1 MSARGLL
8 FLTTMPN
15 TTLLPR
21 WLRASVS
28 LVLLSSPLLAQE
40 SDAKKDEL
48 FKLDKYVSVE
58 GDDLNGLIPP
68 PNNIF
73 GVSKTTLET
82 PRSLSMVTGEM
93 IEKFNIGDL
102 SDLERFSPSS
112 YTAFSFGVQG
122 ALSIRGDT
130 ADMYYGDMK
139 KINNTS
145 NMPVIIGASD
155 GVVIVRGPP
164 SAVYGEGVVGGY
176 MNYVPKSA
184 RASTG
189 KYLDHPTGK
198 VTFTTDN
205 WGKRIVTA
213 EVGGPLNV
221 FGHHAGY
228 YIFDQFEDSKTYY
241 IGQKI
246 RDELIQGTFTMDL
259 TNTIRLETGGNFQHH
274 NGTGIAGWNRV
285 TQDLVNNRV
294 YQTGMEDFSLID
306 TDHNGLASRVE
317 LYNAGLTN
325 NYNFG
330 TNGLPVANQ
339 VKPGTT
345 AYTKPGGPLALVT
358 DIGTALLDPRY
369 VLLERVNYGD
379 DAIWFLNL
387 INDSN
392 PNLIFK
398 NNIYYEYQNYHKLSD
413 IAYFRSGD
421 TSVIEERFSVEWHVQ
436 GLPKWLTIQDVSALN
451 VRYLDAFNKTTNVF
465 QIFNYWDLTEYK
477 TGHYL
482 FENGWDEPAD
492 AGTDS
497 AARSRHY
504 EYGFGNLLDV
514 TAFKRLSLTAG
525 ARYDFVQARLQ
536 NFAGLRTSGN
546 VLTPVAPLAVK
557 GHAHAPSLTSASL
570 SYKLLPNVAPYV
582 TYATPRTVTPGS
594 TGGLSTAQ
602 VTGKFLDSSKLEE
615 AGIKGEFFKGRLF
628 TSYAVYRQFRTAFN
642 QSLNGGLGDFQQ
654 TRSDGQEA
662 EIRWVP
668 SKVFNLAA
676 AGDWTARYTDP
687 LAPGQFTPVPVQT
700 VGLDPIQFAGGR
712 YQLGYPATEF
722 YSRRT
727 APPRVFS
734 IFGNYIFGDS
744 GFDISA
750 GMNYN
755 AAYNANVIGD
765 IILPSSLTFSAD
777 FGYRTKKWEVRIS
790 GKNLTNQLYF
800 TSTSGSAALIPQV
813 GRTVSA
819 RFTYKY

>member
-1 MSARGLL
+1 ML
-8 FLTTMPN
+8 
-15 TTLLPR
+15 
-21 WLRASVS
+21 S
-28 LVLLSSPLLAQE
+28 LVILASPLLAQDSTKPE
-40 SDAKKDEL
+40 DKKDEEVT
-48 FKLDKYVSVE
+48 KLEKYVSVE

-73 GVSKTTLET
+73 GLSKTTLET

-93 IEKFNIGDL
+93 IDKFNIGDL

-139 KINNTS
+139 KLNNAS
-145 NMPVIIGASD
+145 NVPVIVGASD
-155 GVVIVRGPP
+155 GIVIVRGPP

-176 MNYVPKSA
+176 MNYIPKSA

-189 KYLDHPTGK
+189 KYLARPTGK

-213 EVGGPLNV
+213 EVGGPLKV
-221 FGHHAGY
+221 FGKNAGY
-228 YIFDQFEDSKTYY
+228 YVFDQFEDSKTFY

-259 TNTIRLETGGNFQHH
+259 NDKWRMELGGAYQHH

-285 TQDLVNNRV
+285 TQDLVDKRI

-306 TDHNGLASRVE
+306 TDHNGYASRAE

-330 TNGLPVANQ
+330 PDGKPIANQ
-339 VKPGTT
+339 VKAGTT
-345 AYTKPGGPLALVT
+345 AYTAPGGPLAFKT
-358 DIGTALLDPRY
+358 GIGTAILDPRY

-379 DAIWFLNL
+379 DVIGFANL
-387 INDSN
+387 VSDSN
-392 PNLIFK
+392 PNLILK
-398 NNIYYEYQNYHKLSD
+398 NNIFFEWQNYHKLSD

-421 TSVIEERFSVEWHVQ
+421 TSVFEERFTAEWHVQ
-436 GLPKWLTIQDVSALN
+436 GLPKWITIQDVAAVN

-465 QIFNYWDLTEYK
+465 QIFNYWDLTQWT

-482 FENGWDEPAD
+482 FQNGWDNPKE
-492 AGTDS
+492 AGIDS

-504 EYGFGNLLDV
+504 EYGIGNLLDF
-514 TAFKRLSLTAG
+514 TILKKLSVTAG
-525 ARYDFVQARLQ
+525 ARYDWAQAWLQ
-536 NFAGLRTSGN
+536 NYAGLRTTGN
-546 VLTPVAPLAVK
+546 VLTPTAPLNVK
-557 GHAHAPSLTSASL
+557 GHANAASLTSL
-570 SYKLLPNVAPYV
+570 SVTYKILPNIAPYV

-628 TSYAVYRQFRTAFN
+628 VSYAKYKQYRTAFS
-642 QSLNGGLGDFQQ
+642 QALNGGLGDFQQ
-654 TRSDGQEA
+654 TRSEGQEV
-662 EIRWVP
+662 EVRWVP
-668 SKVFNLAA
+668 NKRFNMAF
-676 AGDWTARYTDP
+676 AGDWTGRYTDP

-700 VGLDPIQFAGGR
+700 VGLDPIQFGGGR
-712 YQLGYPATEF
+712 YQLGYPATE
-722 YSRRT
+722 YYQRRP
-727 APPRVFS
+727 APAQVFS
-734 IFGNYIFGDS
+734 LFGNYIFGDS
-744 GFDISA
+744 GWDISA
-750 GMNYN
+750 GINHT
-755 AAYNANVIGD
+755 AGYNANVIGD
-765 IILPSSLTFSAD
+765 ILLPSSTTLSMD
-777 FGYRTKKWEVRIS
+777 VGYRTKTWEFRIS
-790 GKNLTNQLYF
+790 GKNLTDELYF
-800 TSTSGSAALIPQV
+800 TSTSGSAALIPQP
-813 GRTVSA
+813 GRTISA
-819 RFTYKY
+819 RVTYKF